1 MEIIKKE
8 KSKREVSMDITI
20 NELFRRLLIQMQKDS
35 AASDEDKQKILKE
48 LEKKFKEEEISDEEK

>member
-1 MEIIKKE
+1 
-8 KSKREVSMDITI
+8 MDITI
-20 NELFRRLLIQMQKDS
+20 NELLRRLLIQMQKDS